1 MVSYASPDGCQVETV
16 RVAMSGPALRATGY
30 IVSAGERAYGAS
42 YSVVADNEGRTRRIT
57 VRCDDADGER
67 SLAVTRSPGGP
78 WVVESPTGS
87 HPLPELDDAVDVY
100 LVGSAFAAS
109 LPIRRLGLQRQA
121 GADVTVTVASISLP
135 GLVVTPV
142 QHHGHN
148 ESVDADGA
156 RIAYSGPFGERE
168 FVVDADGLFVSSE
181 GLMSRLG

>member
-1 MVSYASPDGCQVETV
+1 MVSYSSPDGSQVETV
-16 RVAMSGPALRATGY
+16 RVALSGLALRATGY
-30 IVSAGERAYGAS
+30 IVSAGDRAYGAS
-42 YSVVADNEGRTRRIT
+42 YSMVVDNEGRTRRIT

-100 LVGSAFAAS
+100 LAGSAFAAS
-109 LPIRRLGLQRQA
+109 LPIRRLGLHQEVGR
-121 GADVTVTVASISLP
+121 DVAVTVASISLP

-142 QHHGHN
+142 QHHGRN
-148 ESVDADGA
+148 ESVHPDGA
-156 RIAYSGPFGERE
+156 RIAYSGPFGQRQ